1 MPLARTVIDCVVSPV
16 DHTLSETDE
25 DVNITES
32 PAQNV
37 VGPFE
42 EIVGVAGTGFT
53 VTVSTVELPEV
64 QPLVIT
70 STE

>member
-1 MPLARTVIDCVVSPV
+1 MIDCVVSPV
-16 DHTLSETDE
+16 DHTLSATDE
-25 DVNITES
+25 DVKTTES

-37 VGPFE
+37 VGPFA

-53 VTVSTVELPEV
+53 VTVSTVELPDA

>member
-1 MPLARTVIDCVVSPV
+1 MIDCVVSPV
-16 DHTLSETDE
+16 DHTLSAADE
-25 DVNITES
+25 DVRITES

-37 VGPFE
+37 KGPLA

-53 VTVSTVELPEV
+53 VTVSTVELPDV

-70 STE
+70 STA

>member
-1 MPLARTVIDCVVSPV
+1 MIDCVVSPV
-16 DHTLSETDE
+16 DHTLSAADE
-25 DVNITES
+25 EVKITES

-37 VGPFE
+37 VGPFA

-53 VTVSTVELPEV
+53 VTVSTMELPEV